1 MAPMPSMPFRINLVN
16 WQSIIAL
23 VSLIFTMLGTT
34 WYLSG
39 QLRAAL
45 DQNTAVVHQQDEDR
59 SREAADV
66 AALQLQIDHV
76 IRDNTSALNTLSTH
90 LERVEGRID
99 QLFTTQHTELHRE
112 ILPNMYPQRGP
123 Q

>member
-1 MAPMPSMPFRINLVN
+1 MAPMPFRVNLVN
-16 WQSIIAL
+16 WQSIMAL
-23 VSLIFTMLGTT
+23 ISIIFTMLGTT

-59 SREAADV
+59 GREAADV

-76 IRDNTSALNTLSTH
+76 IRDNTTALNSLSVH

-99 QLFTTQHTELHRE
+99 QLFTSQHTENIKPPLFSPPTTHRGS
-112 ILPNMYPQRGP
+112 Q
-123 Q
+123 